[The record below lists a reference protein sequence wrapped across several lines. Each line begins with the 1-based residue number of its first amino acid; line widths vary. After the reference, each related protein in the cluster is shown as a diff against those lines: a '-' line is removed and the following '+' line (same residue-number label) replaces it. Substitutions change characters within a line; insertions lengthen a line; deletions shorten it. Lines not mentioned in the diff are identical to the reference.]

1 MYRAKVKCIS
11 YIQIQRNKRRRKTN
25 YTQWCM
31 VDSTNEQINTNQNIC
46 TAYIHI
52 HNTQINDINVLLVNM
67 LVEPPFFCRTMSNYR
82 SLLYLLI
89 RLGQFLG
96 RNKNLSSDF
105 AELLKI
111 PNHHIDTNLIQFFSK
126 MCANTAYTYFGGPW
140 NKFYRP
146 EPYSIMY
153 SKLRSGAE
161 GSHILSLSFGLRPSR
176 RLPQHLNLN

>member
-1 MYRAKVKCIS
+1 
-11 YIQIQRNKRRRKTN
+11 
-25 YTQWCM
+25 M
-31 VDSTNEQINTNQNIC
+31 VDSTNEQIKTNQNIC

-111 PNHHIDTNLIQFFSK
+111 PKHHIDTNLIKKNSR
-126 MCANTAYTYFGGPW
+126 NLRR
-140 NKFYRP
+140 FYNIFKI
-146 EPYSIMY
+146 E
-153 SKLRSGAE
+153 KW
-161 GSHILSLSFGLRPSR
+161 SR
-176 RLPQHLNLN
+176 RFTHFIT

>member
-1 MYRAKVKCIS
+1 
-11 YIQIQRNKRRRKTN
+11 
-25 YTQWCM
+25 M

-111 PNHHIDTNLIQFFSK
+111 PKHHIDTNLIK
-126 MCANTAYTYFGGPW
+126 KIPEICAD
-140 NKFYRP
+140 
-146 EPYSIMY
+146 SIIY